1 MVVSFSALMRPWLDD
16 LDGLDWLHFRGHRLT
31 SLRYIRDVSIRPE
44 LLRAATQFWDPE
56 VHVFR
61 FGLHELCPT
70 VEEFFAYLGGFD
82 LAEPIVPLYGVGFA
96 PVLSSKLEISN
107 NAAKSLIRG
116 GFLNIP
122 RLIEGFRSNNFA
134 LCLCLLAAFL
144 FVQSDGQASSSLVGV
159 AMQIEER
166 KDVAP
171 MVLAETL
178 MGLDGVHAGR
188 TDVFEGSPLLLQV
201 GFSLSSPF
209 SGFSLVPILPQRS
222 VQSCLRLLTCFLSFT
237 QLWLC
242 DKANLLEPVPRNQVH
257 ETQGFVIR
265 NFKEVFDGVGGWIRV
280 LSQLTE
286 EVISWRLTWI
296 DLPNM
301 AISNMGRQRVILAGL
316 TRWTFYIPNRILR
329 QLGARQV
336 LPPAGPE
343 DFVIPNFNV
352 ATFRAY
358 QRNWR
363 ERTTIPRDLY
373 PSVLLPTRYKRW
385 LTRDIEARDNGN

>member
-61 FGLHELCPT
+61 LGLHELCPT

-82 LAEPIVPLYGVGFA
+82 LAEPIVPLHGVGFA
-96 PVLSSKLEISN
+96 PVLSSKLGISN

-122 RLIEGFRSNNFA
+122 RLIEGFRSDNFA

-159 AMQIEER
+159 VLQIEER

-188 TDVFEGSPLLLQV
+188 TDVFEGSPLLLQ
-201 GFSLSSPF
+201 
-209 SGFSLVPILPQRS
+209 
-222 VQSCLRLLTCFLSFT
+222 
-237 QLWLC
+237 LWLC
-242 DKANLLEPVPRNQVH
+242 DKANLLEPVPRNRVH

-265 NFKEVFDGVGGWIRV
+265 NFREVFNDVGGWTRV

-296 DLPNM
+296 DLPDM

-316 TRWTFYIPNRILR
+316 TRWTFYVPNRILR
-329 QLGARQV
+329 QLGVRQV
-336 LPPAGPE
+336 PPPAGPE
-343 DFVIPNFNV
+343 DFVLPNFNV

-358 QRNWR
+358 QSNWR